1 MRATAVVGMNYG
13 DEGKGHI
20 VNYLSDVNTLVVR
33 TNGGAQAS
41 HAVFLADG
49 RNHIF
54 HHFGSGSLRG
64 ARTLLAS
71 HFIINPMIFS
81 WETWD
86 LTEKTPMREIFID
99 PRCRVTTPYDM
110 VVNEFHAKNKGKF
123 DTVGVGINETV
134 ERSMY
139 RQLSINM
146 RDFSEKSDD
155 EITQTLKKI
164 EHEYLPF
171 RIEKLGLPK
180 DEFWKFYN
188 DIVKKD
194 SMIESF
200 LKIRQWMNDKLIVVW
215 PDDSVIDKFLA
226 KDPKR
231 KVVFE
236 AGQGLLLDQHRKE
249 FFPYLTRS
257 STGMTNILE
266 LLQTVRSRLDL
277 QVLLV
282 TRTYLTRHGD
292 GPIWNHVPNTYP
304 FPKIEEPT
312 NPDHTFQGKMRYG
325 HLSMAW
331 YKKAIEET
339 KTLIDK
345 HRPECLLSTFTEV
358 AMTCLDQVGDEF
370 SYSLDGGGD
379 ITKGEVRDF
388 PKIKLLSSGH
398 TEKDIKP
405 V

>member
-1 MRATAVVGMNYG
+1 
-13 DEGKGHI
+13 
-20 VNYLSDVNTLVVR
+20 
-33 TNGGAQAS
+33 
-41 HAVFLADG
+41 
-49 RNHIF
+49 
-54 HHFGSGSLRG
+54 
-64 ARTLLAS
+64 
-71 HFIINPMIFS
+71 
-81 WETWD
+81 
-86 LTEKTPMREIFID
+86 
-99 PRCRVTTPYDM
+99 